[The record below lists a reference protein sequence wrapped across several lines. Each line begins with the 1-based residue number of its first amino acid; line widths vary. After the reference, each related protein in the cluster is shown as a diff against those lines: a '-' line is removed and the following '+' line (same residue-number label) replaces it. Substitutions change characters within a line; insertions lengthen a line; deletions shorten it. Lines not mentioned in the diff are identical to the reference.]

1 MARKARKRA
10 TKKEDLTAWQRW
22 CAQRPGRVI
31 PGYDADATAGEGDW
45 FDADAADAAL
55 EFIAL
60 TCVFISGRGAGKPV
74 VLEAWQDVIVGAL
87 WGWKRADGTRRYR
100 EAFIEVP
107 RKNGKS
113 TLIGCVIILG
123 MVMDGEPGAE
133 LYSAAG
139 DADQAALVY
148 NVVAGMVENSELLA
162 DEVVVHRGG
171 HRAYIRGDRTT
182 FYRSISAEGKTKH
195 GFNAYIAVLD
205 ELHTQPDR
213 ELFDVLKTSMMA
225 REQPLFIS
233 ITTAD
238 LIRPSICNE
247 REELALNVARGL
259 VKMRELLPV
268 LYRLEPGEDWKDP
281 ANWKKANP
289 NLGISISEEDFRE
302 RFNEALE
309 TPSFENAF
317 KRLHLN
323 MRTSADKRWLS
334 MDDWAKCGGPIRKK
348 DLEGLV
354 CYGAVDLATR
364 NDLAAMALAF
374 GKVENS
380 ELVGNVYLKCFFW
393 APSENAHLRERRDGV
408 PYLTWARQGFIH
420 LTEGNVIDFDFIT
433 KRVLEE
439 ASRYGLKEVAYDP
452 YGATY
457 WATSLYNRHGI
468 PMVEFRQGTLSM
480 NEPCK
485 LLESLV
491 VSGQLRHGDNPVLS
505 WMAGNAAVYADA
517 NGNIKIDKKK
527 SADKIDGMVAAAMA
541 IGRLVYGVAQPV
553 RRSYLE
559 SERLMVL

>member
-10 TKKEDLTAWQRW
+10 TKKDLTAWQRW
-22 CAQRPGRVI
+22 CAQRPGRVS

-55 EFIAL
+55 EFITL
-60 TCVFISGRGAGKPV
+60 TCVFIDGVTAGQAV
-74 VLEAWQDVIVGAL
+74 VLEGWQDVIVGAL
-87 WGWKRADGTRRYR
+87 WGWKRADGTRRFR

-113 TLIGCVIILG
+113 TLIGCLVILG
-123 MVMDGEPGAE
+123 MCMDGEPGAQI
-133 LYSAAG
+133 YSAAA
-139 DADQAALVY
+139 DADQATIVY
-148 NVVAGMVENSELLA
+148 NVVAGMVDANDLLT
-162 DEVVVHRGG
+162 DMVVVHRGAR
-171 HRAYIRGDRTT
+171 RAFLRGDRTT
-182 FYRSISAEGKTKH
+182 YYRSISAKVGTKH
-195 GFNAYIAVLD
+195 GLNAYIAIMD
-205 ELHTQPDR
+205 ELHAQVNRD
-213 ELFDVLKTSMMA
+213 LFDVLKTSMMA
-225 REQPLFIS
+225 RREPLFIS

-238 LIRPSICNE
+238 MVRPSICNE
-247 REELALNVARGL
+247 REKLALDVAAGRI
-259 VKMRELLPV
+259 KMRELLPV

-281 ANWKKANP
+281 ENWKKANP
-289 NLGISISEEDFRE
+289 NLGVSITMEAFRE
-302 RFNEALE
+302 KFQEAMT

-364 NDLAAMALAF
+364 NDIAAMVLAF
-374 GKVENS
+374 AKVEDGD
-380 ELVGNVYLKCFFW
+380 LVGNVYLKSFFW

-408 PYLTWARQGFIH
+408 PYLTWAREGHIH

-433 KRVLEE
+433 DRVLEE
-439 ASRYGLKEVAYDP
+439 ASRHGLKEVAYDP
-452 YGATY
+452 WGATY
-457 WATSLYNRHGI
+457 WATSLYNKHGI
-468 PMVEFRQGTLSM
+468 PMVEMRQGSLTM

-491 VSGQLRHGDNPVLS
+491 VSHRIRHGDNPVLT
-505 WMAGNAAVYADA
+505 WMAGNAAVKVASQ
-517 NGNIKIDKKK
+517 GNIMIDKDK
-527 SADKIDGMVAAAMA
+527 SADKVDGMVAAAMA
-541 IGRLVYGVAQPV
+541 VGRLVFGSAQPV